1 MSMFLFVGMAAT
13 SNVASADAQWT
24 FMVYLDGDN
33 NLESAGIDDFLEMS
47 SVGSDS
53 NVKIVVQFDRIDGYD
68 SSYGDWKT
76 CKRFYVTSD
85 MTPTAGNAIADIGEA
100 NMGDPATLTAFINW
114 ARTNYPAN
122 RYALVL
128 WNHGGGWREQQEAL
142 IKALEAAKTCEGK
155 NEIER
160 ALKEIRRPNYK
171 AVCWDDTDGGD
182 CLYMKEVKSALN
194 AATGD
199 MHMIGFDACFM
210 GMIEVAYE
218 IKGTGAS
225 VVVGSEETEPGD
237 GWPYNTIL
245 SDLLSHPSW
254 ISAQLGTA
262 IVDRYYASYGNSETQ
277 SAIDLTQMNNLAST
291 VSNFADKM
299 RTSWNTDKSAVQTAA
314 QAVMDGIDTAVIHD
328 QHGSSWPSAHGLAI
342 YFPDNS
348 GDFDSD
354 YNGTVIDFP
363 ADTLWEEFLSDF
375 YASMG
380 GSWIELARWNSQE
393 FYYPEHIDLYDFC
406 ENIVNSP
413 TGDLVLSEGFEGGAV
428 PPGGWTLDVTNPGY
442 TWGIH
447 TYDPH
452 SGTYAADVLY
462 DPALTPQDEVLLT
475 PELPAMT
482 SATLEFWSFG
492 SIYWG
497 ITPYDNYDLEVWIVV
512 GDWDAGAGDDI
523 FLAKADDDWVNNW
536 VWSLTSI
543 DLSSYLPAAQPVR
556 IGFRYKGVDGAQ
568 AALDDIKI
576 WDITKK
582 AKLPF
587 VPLLLLGD

>member
-1 MSMFLFVGMAAT
+1 
-13 SNVASADAQWT
+13 
-24 FMVYLDGDN
+24 MVYLDGDN

-53 NVKIVVQFDRIDGYD
+53 NVKIVVQFDRIDGED

-76 CKRFYVTSD
+76 CKRFYVTSG
-85 MTPTAGNAIADIGEA
+85 MTPTAGNAITDIGEA
-100 NMGDPATLTAFINW
+100 NMGDPATLTAFIDW
-114 ARTNYPAN
+114 ATTNYPAN

-155 NEIER
+155 NKIEL

-171 AVCWDDTDGGD
+171 AVCWDDTNVD

-194 AATGD
+194 AATYD
-199 MHMIGFDACFM
+199 MHMIGFDACLM

-237 GWPYNTIL
+237 GWPYDTIL
-245 SDLLSHPSW
+245 GDLLSHASW
-254 ISAQLGTA
+254 TPAQLGTA

-277 SAIDLTQMNNLAST
+277 SAIDLTQMNYLAST

-299 RTSWNTDKSAVQTAA
+299 RTSWNTDKSAVQTTA

-328 QHGSSWPSAHGLAI
+328 QHGSSYPGAHGLVAI

-354 YNGTVIDFP
+354 YNGTVIDFA

-375 YASMG
+375 YTSMG
-380 GSWIELARWNSQE
+380 GSWIESARWNSQE

-442 TWGIH
+442 TWKIH

-452 SGTYAADVLY
+452 SGTYAADVDY
-462 DPALTPQDEVLLT
+462 DPALSPQDEVLLT

-512 GDWDAGAGDDI
+512 GDWDAGTGDDI
-523 FLAKADDDWVNNW
+523 FLAKADDDWVSNY